1 MSEIG
6 IGIIGS
12 GFMGRTYAE
21 CLTHYTE
28 GARLCAVSGGS
39 RAPALAHDY
48 QVNHVPTVDELF
60 KRENIHAV
68 IITTPEVVH
77 KSQTIIAASA
87 GKHVLVE
94 KPMAPDVTQCQKMIE
109 ACERAGV
116 TLMVIQSQRFRGV
129 HWRARELLEDGLIGK
144 VRQLRHWGLQP
155 HQKAMNLVQR
165 SPFYLDPT
173 GGGLFMGFTVHSF
186 DLMRWLVGSEAR
198 LVFAHLASHE
208 DIPDL
213 SMMAQVI
220 FEDDIVGQ
228 IWWSMEMPGVT
239 LPNSS
244 FRTQIV
250 GTQGILDLDGYGK
263 LSLGTTEGWKLVWE
277 QPRLDPSNPKD
288 PVRLES
294 FTAMIQDFID
304 TIREGRTPSVTGDD
318 GRAAVELCQAA
329 LMSAHFGKPITLPLK
344 GDLKEL

>member
-1 MSEIG
+1 MSEMG

-12 GFMGRTYAE
+12 GFMGHTYAE

-39 RAPALAHDY
+39 RAPTLAHEYRVD
-48 QVNHVPTVDELF
+48 HVPTVDELV
-60 KRENIHAV
+60 KQDDLHAV
-68 IITTPEVVH
+68 IITTPEMVH
-77 KSQTIIAASA
+77 KDQTIIAALA

-94 KPMAPDVTQCQKMIE
+94 KPMAPDVIQCQEMIE
-109 ACERAGV
+109 ACERASV

-129 HWRARELLEDGLIGK
+129 HWRARKLIDDGLIGEIF
-144 VRQLRHWGLQP
+144 QLRHWGLQP
-155 HQKAMNLVQR
+155 HLKALNLVQR

-173 GGGLFMGFTVHSF
+173 GGGLFMGFTVHSY
-186 DLMRWLVGSEAR
+186 DLMRWLVDSEAR
-198 LVFAHLASHE
+198 LVFAHLTTHE

-213 SMMAQVI
+213 SVMAQVI
-220 FEDDIVGQ
+220 FDNDIVGQ
-228 IWWSMEMPGVT
+228 LWWSLEMPGVT

-263 LSLGTTEGWKLVWE
+263 LNLGTGEGWKLVWE

-294 FTAMIQDFID
+294 FTAMIQEFID
-304 TIREGRTPSVTGDD
+304 SIREGRQPSVTGTD
-318 GRAAVELCQAA
+318 GRAAVELCQAT
-329 LMSAHFGKPITLPLK
+329 LSSARTSQPVLLPLK
-344 GDLKEL
+344 DGSFV